1 MENILM
7 EVIGKLK
14 ELSYNYN
21 NSTFINDSIKLHK
34 LKQMYEQQILKA
46 LKQGIEFEQRVNS
59 KFVFYNTIDVID
71 YENVSNN
78 EFEIYTEIRSYRF
91 IYDAIITINGIP
103 IAIIECNEEVD
114 RGCLRLQKNISN
126 INEIEELKTVQ
137 LLISISREDLKYKTN
152 DKNST
157 WKNWDNSSKEK
168 KDKIKE
174 FLKKET
180 LLNIIKNYI
189 IDINGKKEIATYY
202 QYYATKKI
210 LESKKEKNKVYLATG
225 SGKTTTI
232 LFLLG
237 ALKQKAENMKIIIV
251 VERLTQQQMIKEKI
265 EDSMKFKAEI
275 VETKLELEEKLNN
288 VQTEII
294 ITTIQKIKSYSK
306 EYIGKAYIIADIAE
320 LYSEQVINRI
330 KNEYFKNSILTQ
342 FTSHREIDGEYDYY
356 YSDTQAIK
364 DDTITKLLY
373 IGKEK
378 AEIQTIEEIAKD
390 ITNNFNKNYRREK
403 KAIIITKKLE
413 CVKYIQEIKKIDKQK
428 TIETISNLEEIQ
440 EDEFLEDIIRENGNL
455 ENYQNDNL
463 YNFNE
468 GKLEI
473 LVISSLEELKKITT
487 SKVEVIYLTNEVS
500 KTMIPIIFS
509 IISKKE
515 YRKERGLIVDY
526 AKNKENLLNYAKEK
540 EEQKV
545 LPEINDMIHDT
556 MRISMELYLT
566 NRERIEKKLC
576 TIEGLDTVNIFI
588 ELELFLDKVMKLL
601 EETSFIFSSE
611 YTLNLLNKKEQK
623 DNKKRIKSYLEV
635 IDKIMVITAKEVKE
649 KKDIEEYCSIIK
661 IDSFKFTP
669 IEKEDILKY
678 PNLEGIWTSLT
689 EIQKAVAIKNRL
701 KMYVGSEL
709 KIKEKLKEV
718 EKKYKN
724 KEIND
729 HKYLIE
735 IEKIRLKYISI
746 SKNKQIPKIIKK
758 EKFTENMY
766 NYIEDIKS
774 KEKIQFSSEE
784 NKINI
789 IIKIMNNIKEKIKV
803 GWKDNYYLW
812 KEIKLKIIE
821 TIYDAIEKNEMY
833 ILEETLDKLL
843 EKIKENAY
851 ETLDY
856 SNDTV
861 KENLFYIKKKNA
873 YAVLQ
878 IKDNN
883 SFWVLENSTTVEGFS
898 NNIGDN
904 YINLAKELRKKGVI
918 VNNQFVQEYEF
929 KSVSAAANIIL
940 GRSSNGR
947 IEWKDKDG
955 KTYAQNEEERKWKNN

>member
-1 MENILM
+1 
-7 EVIGKLK
+7 
-14 ELSYNYN
+14 
-21 NSTFINDSIKLHK
+21 
-34 LKQMYEQQILKA
+34 
-46 LKQGIEFEQRVNS
+46 
-59 KFVFYNTIDVID
+59 
-71 YENVSNN
+71 
-78 EFEIYTEIRSYRF
+78 
-91 IYDAIITINGIP
+91 
-103 IAIIECNEEVD
+103 
-114 RGCLRLQKNISN
+114 
-126 INEIEELKTVQ
+126 
-137 LLISISREDLKYKTN
+137 
-152 DKNST
+152 
-157 WKNWDNSSKEK
+157 
-168 KDKIKE
+168 
-174 FLKKET
+174 
-180 LLNIIKNYI
+180 
-189 IDINGKKEIATYY
+189 
-202 QYYATKKI
+202 
-210 LESKKEKNKVYLATG
+210 
-225 SGKTTTI
+225 
-232 LFLLG
+232 
-237 ALKQKAENMKIIIV
+237 
-251 VERLTQQQMIKEKI
+251 
-265 EDSMKFKAEI
+265 
-275 VETKLELEEKLNN
+275 
-288 VQTEII
+288 
-294 ITTIQKIKSYSK
+294 
-306 EYIGKAYIIADIAE
+306 
-320 LYSEQVINRI
+320 
-330 KNEYFKNSILTQ
+330 
-342 FTSHREIDGEYDYY
+342 
-356 YSDTQAIK
+356 
-364 DDTITKLLY
+364 
-373 IGKEK
+373 
-378 AEIQTIEEIAKD
+378 
-390 ITNNFNKNYRREK
+390 
-403 KAIIITKKLE
+403 
-413 CVKYIQEIKKIDKQK
+413 
-428 TIETISNLEEIQ
+428 
-440 EDEFLEDIIRENGNL
+440 
-455 ENYQNDNL
+455 
-463 YNFNE
+463 
-468 GKLEI
+468 
-473 LVISSLEELKKITT
+473 
-487 SKVEVIYLTNEVS
+487 
-500 KTMIPIIFS
+500 
-509 IISKKE
+509 
-515 YRKERGLIVDY
+515 
-526 AKNKENLLNYAKEK
+526 
-540 EEQKV
+540 
-545 LPEINDMIHDT
+545 
-556 MRISMELYLT
+556 MELYLT

>member
-46 LKQGIEFEQRVNS
+46 LKQGIEFEQIVNS